1 MKIEPRLKIRCYPSD
16 SIGSESLNRFER
28 IKLSKITEYI
38 PLGNTRPARGHQKLK
53 FTRGNA
59 TFGQADL
66 IFPIILVILA
76 NISVHQQPVI
86 NSPESSSFTLWNE
99 FNTLKIRREA
109 NNLWR
114 VIVIE
119 AYIYIKLL
127 IPELALVN
135 FY

>member
-16 SIGSESLNRFER
+16 PVGFESLNRFER
-28 IKLSKITEYI
+28 VKLSKITEYI

-66 IFPIILVILA
+66 IFPIISSFS
-76 NISVHQQPVI
+76 NTSVHQQPV
-86 NSPESSSFTLWNE
+86 NSPEFSSFTLRNE